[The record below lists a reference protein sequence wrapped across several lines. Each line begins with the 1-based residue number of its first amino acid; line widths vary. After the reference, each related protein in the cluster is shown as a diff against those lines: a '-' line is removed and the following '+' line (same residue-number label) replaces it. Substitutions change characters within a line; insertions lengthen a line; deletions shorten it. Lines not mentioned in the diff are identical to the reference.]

1 MTSGEAEVEVAS
13 DGIGENT
20 EHNTNHGKSS
30 VELLSS
36 LVVGF
41 DAVTVESFFGHI
53 HARLG
58 CPHVLLTLIVS

>member
-1 MTSGEAEVEVAS
+1 MSSGEPEVKVAS

-36 LVVGF
+36 LVVGL
-41 DAVTVESFFGHI
+41 DAVTVESFFGHV

-58 CPHVLLTLIVS
+58 CPHVLLTLIIS